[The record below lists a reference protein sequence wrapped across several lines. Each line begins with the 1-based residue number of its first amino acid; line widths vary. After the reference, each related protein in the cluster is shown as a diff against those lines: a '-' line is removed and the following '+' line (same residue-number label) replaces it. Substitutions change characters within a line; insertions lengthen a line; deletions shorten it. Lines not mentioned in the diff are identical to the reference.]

1 MRRCGT
7 RPQHIKQ
14 ATSTLITTW
23 RTDQFERGDLSGA
36 KSCSVLT
43 HIDCWYTVRMQSKAA
58 TVDQYIAELPADRRE
73 VVSAI
78 RRVFLTN
85 LDKGFEERMSYG
97 MIGYC
102 VPHSIYPAGYHCDP
116 RQPLP
121 FAGVAAQKNAYSVY
135 LFCIYADADEGM
147 RFRKAWSATGK
158 KLDMG
163 KSCIRFNKLED
174 CALDVIAETLKRV
187 TVESHIKQYEKSV
200 PGAAGRSAA
209 AIESKPAR
217 SKTSTSRPA
226 KKPTAKKPTAK
237 KPAAKKPP
245 AKKNAAGKK
254 AARR

>member
-1 MRRCGT
+1 
-7 RPQHIKQ
+7 
-14 ATSTLITTW
+14 
-23 RTDQFERGDLSGA
+23 
-36 KSCSVLT
+36 
-43 HIDCWYTVRMQSKAA
+43 MQSKAA

-78 RRVFLTN
+78 RRVFLKN
-85 LDKGFEERMSYG
+85 LEKGFEERMSYG

-147 RFRKAWSATGK
+147 RFRKAWAATGK

-163 KSCIRFNKLED
+163 KSCIRFKRLED

-187 TVESHIKQYEKSV
+187 TVESHIRQYEKSV
-200 PGAAGRSAA
+200 PGAAGLSAT

-217 SKTSTSRPA
+217 SKTSTSRPDKKATAKRNAA
-226 KKPTAKKPTAK
+226 KKATAK
-237 KPAAKKPP
+237 KPAAKNPP
-245 AKKNAAGKK
+245 AKKNAAGQR